1 MKNMKKIKFFPFLR
15 MENMTHQE
23 SFIGIILCGIFGIFV
38 VDNGV
43 AFPKLWQRFLAM
55 GIVFLLCII
64 IPIILWIV
72 DGNAKNTYIRFTKK
86 NIIVGHNAVILKKR
100 SRSMYNKI
108 TLMEYFYFPHE
119 HMYAKNK
126 KPYRGLLIDSYNLK
140 QKKEMKYISVFIIY
154 KEHLPNDCPWSEE
167 IDHVSFS
174 QKTYDAFSQKIFNKD
189 MILLD
194 ATFKN
199 YQFLRQF
206 YEKES
211 FADSRAGGKDM
222 LTEFENR
229 LIENKNKKA
238 LKTK

>member
-1 MKNMKKIKFFPFLR
+1 MKNMKKIKFFPFIR
-15 MENMTHQE
+15 MQNMLHQE
-23 SFIGIILCGIFGIFV
+23 SFIGIIFGCFIAIFV
-38 VDNGV
+38 LGQRL
-43 AFPKLWQRFLAM
+43 FPQLWQRFLAM
-55 GIVFLLCII
+55 GIVFLFCII
-64 IPIILWIV
+64 IAIILWIV
-72 DGNAKNTYIRFTKK
+72 DGNAKNTYIRFTTK

-100 SRSMYNKI
+100 LRSVYNKI

-119 HMYAKNK
+119 YAHVGNK
-126 KPYRGLLIDSYNLK
+126 KPYRGFLIDSQNSQLK
-140 QKKEMKYISVFIIY
+140 EEMRYISVFIIY
-154 KEHLPNDCPWSEE
+154 KEHLPNDCPWDEE
-167 IDHVSFS
+167 TDHVSFS

>member
-1 MKNMKKIKFFPFLR
+1 MKKINFFPFLR
-15 MENMTHQE
+15 EQNFTFKFLKILL
-23 SFIGIILCGIFGIFV
+23 FIFIILSSIFLKLKILYQLLIGVFGVLICIF
-38 VDNGV
+38 
-43 AFPKLWQRFLAM
+43 FELLFYKLKRNENQ
-55 GIVFLLCII
+55 LLLKINKGKI
-64 IPIILWIV
+64 TV
-72 DGNAKNTYIRFTKK
+72 RYTFFFFKKFSFKN
-86 NIIVGHNAVILKKR
+86 LK
-100 SRSMYNKI
+100 KI
-108 TLMEYFYFPHE
+108 TLMEYFYFP
-119 HMYAKNK
+119 YSPYVDGVKWYGLIGLKDINK
-126 KPYRGLLIDSYNLK
+126 A
-140 QKKEMKYISVFIIY
+140 KYISVFIIY